1 MRGIIFEYDHPR
13 SVRNRQFTVRL
24 SERER
29 IGHRWEKKG
38 PNKIYLNS
46 DLPEI
51 NRKIVDYHLFQK
63 ILKSEMEFR
72 KLEVRFPSGD
82 DELSLFRVSPHDLQ
96 EFIVESQKLKI
107 LCDHNGTILN
117 FDYVSNVKPEIIFQH
132 TDQGYLMGTFL
143 KGIKVSTLDYIVS
156 SRQVIAVY
164 KDKIFALPPE
174 IPQNF
179 FASLPAGRIPFQALE
194 STQKSLSQYGDKINL
209 RVQGKKKKKTIIEAD
224 CKPVLN
230 FEPSLKYARLSFQY
244 PDNFMVKS
252 NDPRKVFFDLAKGT
266 EIQRN
271 RDLEKRYKNI
281 LEESG
286 VKHRPSD
293 RDEWIFPSS
302 KLDTIIRKLG
312 KKGFRFRVENKP
324 LRIKAKNNWQV
335 RIEDNLI
342 HVQGSIT
349 YKQHRGD
356 LTSILK
362 AFINKQR
369 FFRLSDGSY
378 CYMSRSFK
386 NELGSLFKNG
396 LIKKNEIVIQ
406 DFHFTDISEMFQAK
420 DNVEVDEGFNELL
433 VFEKEMGQLKAY
445 PVPESLVNILR
456 PYQKHGFYW
465 LSSLKELGFG
475 GILADDMGLGKTL
488 QTLTLLLSLKNGGE
502 TGPSLLVVPKT
513 LLYNWEIEI
522 NKFTPS
528 LTYLI
533 HTGADR
539 DKEPGRFIKHDLVIT
554 SYALVRLDF
563 ELFEKVEWNYL
574 ILDEAQNIKNPR
586 AQVTRAVKAL
596 KTEHRLSLSGTPVEN
611 SPLDL
616 WSHFDFLMPG
626 FLGRMKDFKDKYNLA
641 EPEGLK
647 ELNSKSGPFIL
658 RRLKSQVCRE
668 LPPKTEI
675 TLFCEFNEDQRLFY
689 EQAISAGKD
698 EISEKRLKEKS
709 MSIHILTLLLRLRQI
724 SCHPAL
730 VLADKKGSK
739 HTSGKHDLVLSTAQ
753 EILAEGHK
761 ILIFSQFTE
770 HLKLLRD
777 TFNSEE
783 LASFYL
789 DGSTVNRQEVIEGFQ
804 GYGHPCVFFMS
815 LKAGGLGLN
824 LTEASYVFLLDP
836 WWNPAVEN
844 QAIDRCYRIGQD
856 NPVTVYRFITKDSI
870 EQKVSQLQEIKK
882 VMEKTVISEAEIDH
896 VPLTEERLEQLLDSI

>member
-1 MRGIIFEYDHPR
+1 MP
-13 SVRNRQFTVRL
+13 
-24 SERER
+24 
-29 IGHRWEKKG
+29 
-38 PNKIYLNS
+38 
-46 DLPEI
+46 
-51 NRKIVDYHLFQK
+51 
-63 ILKSEMEFR
+63 
-72 KLEVRFPSGD
+72 
-82 DELSLFRVSPHDLQ
+82 
-96 EFIVESQKLKI
+96 
-107 LCDHNGTILN
+107 
-117 FDYVSNVKPEIIFQH
+117 
-132 TDQGYLMGTFL
+132 
-143 KGIKVSTLDYIVS
+143 
-156 SRQVIAVY
+156 
-164 KDKIFALPPE
+164 
-174 IPQNF
+174 
-179 FASLPAGRIPFQALE
+179 
-194 STQKSLSQYGDKINL
+194 
-209 RVQGKKKKKTIIEAD
+209 
-224 CKPVLN
+224 
-230 FEPSLKYARLSFQY
+230 
-244 PDNFMVKS
+244 
-252 NDPRKVFFDLAKGT
+252 
-266 EIQRN
+266 
-271 RDLEKRYKNI
+271 
-281 LEESG
+281 
-286 VKHRPSD
+286 
-293 RDEWIFPSS
+293 
-302 KLDTIIRKLG
+302 
-312 KKGFRFRVENKP
+312 
-324 LRIKAKNNWQV
+324 
-335 RIEDNLI
+335 
-342 HVQGSIT
+342 
-349 YKQHRGD
+349 
-356 LTSILK
+356 
-362 AFINKQR
+362 
-369 FFRLSDGSY
+369 DGSY
-378 CYMSRSFK
+378 GYMSSPFK
-386 NELGSLFKNG
+386 KELRRLFENG
-396 LIKKNEIVIQ
+396 LIKENEIVIK
-406 DFHFTDISEMFQAK
+406 DFHFPGVSEIFKDKADSDVDQRFRNLLTFEAK
-420 DNVEVDEGFNELL
+420 
-433 VFEKEMGQLKAY
+433 MGKLKAY
-445 PVPESLVNILR
+445 PLPECLEDILR
-456 PYQKHGFYW
+456 PYQKHGYYW
-465 LSSLKELGFG
+465 LSSLNELGFN

-488 QTLTLLLSLKNGGE
+488 QVLTLLLRLKE
-502 TGPSLLVVPKT
+502 TSDQAPSLLVVPKT
-513 LLYNWEIEI
+513 LIYNWEIEI
-522 NKFTPS
+522 KKFTPS
-528 LTYLI
+528 LNYIL
-533 HTGADR
+533 HTGKGR
-539 DKEPGRFIKHDLVIT
+539 DKDGINFNGYDLVIT

-586 AQVTRAVKAL
+586 AQVTRAVKSL
-596 KTEHRLSLSGTPVEN
+596 KTKHRLSLSGTPVEN